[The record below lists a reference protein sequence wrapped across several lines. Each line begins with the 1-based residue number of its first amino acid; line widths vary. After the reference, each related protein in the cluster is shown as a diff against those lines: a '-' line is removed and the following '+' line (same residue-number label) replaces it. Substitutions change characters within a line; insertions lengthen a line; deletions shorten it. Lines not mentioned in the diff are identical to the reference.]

1 MLEALPPAALVE
13 ALEGGIAEWTRG
25 VGAHKRLKG
34 EVDVVVLDSPAHV
47 AVHQLEGKEDSVV
60 EWGMKRLVEGRNVN
74 VVNV

>member
-47 AVHQLEGKEDSVV
+47 AVHQLEGKEAVLLSG
-60 EWGMKRLVEGRNVN
+60 E
-74 VVNV
+74 